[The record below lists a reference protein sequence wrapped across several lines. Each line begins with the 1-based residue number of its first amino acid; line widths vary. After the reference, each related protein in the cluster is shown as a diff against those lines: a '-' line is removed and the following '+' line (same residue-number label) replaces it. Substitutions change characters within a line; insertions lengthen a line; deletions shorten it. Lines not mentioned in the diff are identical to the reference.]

1 MNFLQ
6 LLSATATH
14 TRHYV
19 NAIAHASPNPKGC
32 LVLDTRKT
40 IPGLRQA
47 QKYAVTVGGGAN
59 QRLALW
65 DGILIKENH
74 IVAAGSI
81 SAALHAARTLD
92 ANVTIQIEV
101 ETLDELQ
108 QALSAGA
115 DSILIDNF
123 SEEEMR
129 QAVAINA
136 GRALIEASGGITLDS
151 VRRVAE
157 TGVDRISI
165 GALTKDIKAVDY
177 SLRVTARNGESMVG
191 RATGQGSG
199 KSRL

>member
-1 MNFLQ
+1 M
-6 LLSATATH
+6 
-14 TRHYV
+14 
-19 NAIAHASPNPKGC
+19 
-32 LVLDTRKT
+32 
-40 IPGLRQA
+40 
-47 QKYAVTVGGGAN
+47 
-59 QRLALW
+59 
-65 DGILIKENH
+65 IKENH
-74 IVAAGSI
+74 IVAAGNI
-81 SAALHAARTLD
+81 SAALHAARALD

-101 ETLDELQ
+101 ETLDELE

-115 DSILIDNF
+115 DSVLIDNF

-191 RATGQGSG
+191 RATGHGSG